1 MADFLSVGL
10 YTCIVVF
17 TTYISKYIFYSKS
30 GLKRNIKKIIMA
42 IFPAL
47 IAAFR
52 GATGA
57 DSLMYINSYYNLQKI
72 VESRTNGLEIGYQF
86 VIRFFNI
93 LGLSHEA
100 FLFFISFFTILFFEA
115 FIENE
120 REYIDIRFSTFLF
133 FINLYMLSLNAMR
146 QCLAITMGLYSF
158 SLYRK
163 KQYAQYTIIVLL
175 ASTFHISGLMSFS
188 IIACDLVFRNKYY
201 KSLTF
206 GAIFV
211 GVFLVFNRNIL
222 SNIMTFLTNADYA
235 SYIAAD
241 IGERGNI
248 FSFTA
253 KNLVPLFFLTIAL
266 VRTSKDDSR
275 ITYYVLTYG
284 GYVLTMLSLVT
295 GTQADRLGLN
305 FQSLNLVTLSHVL
318 VSKAWIHINNKKCYI
333 NHSGVKFILYGFFIV
348 LYSFNWIYK
357 GFGGLVPYAPFT
369 KI

>member
-1 MADFLSVGL
+1 
-10 YTCIVVF
+10 
-17 TTYISKYIFYSKS
+17 
-30 GLKRNIKKIIMA
+30 
-42 IFPAL
+42 
-47 IAAFR
+47 
-52 GATGA
+52 
-57 DSLMYINSYYNLQKI
+57 
-72 VESRTNGLEIGYQF
+72 
-86 VIRFFNI
+86 
-93 LGLSHEA
+93 
-100 FLFFISFFTILFFEA
+100 
-115 FIENE
+115 
-120 REYIDIRFSTFLF
+120 
-133 FINLYMLSLNAMR
+133 
-146 QCLAITMGLYSF
+146 
-158 SLYRK
+158 
-163 KQYAQYTIIVLL
+163 
-175 ASTFHISGLMSFS
+175 
-188 IIACDLVFRNKYY
+188 
-201 KSLTF
+201 
-206 GAIFV
+206 
-211 GVFLVFNRNIL
+211 
-222 SNIMTFLTNADYA
+222 MTFLTNADYA

-275 ITYYVLTYG
+275 INYYVLTYG